1 MTVSLPQTS
10 QKIFMPQLVSI
21 LLAIS
26 AIPLGLA
33 YGLPCAGGALALAV
47 ISFLHTRRLIQ
58 ATVAPAAESSECT
71 ADGNEESEI
80 FSSVDELA
88 AGIAHEINNP
98 LAIIAQEMEL
108 LGYILKKE
116 SFLDDPEISE
126 VTDSLHEITRQVDR
140 CKEIVQKLL
149 SLARQVNPVMQKLNV
164 NDLVKDMARLME
176 RDVTAKGIKI
186 ITELQPNLPVI
197 HSDPPLMRQVF
208 LNLMVN
214 AAQATG
220 PGDTIEVTTRSVG
233 TDAIEITVHDTGC
246 GIPEEH
252 LSRIFLPF
260 FSSKEEGKGTGLGLA
275 LARGIIQRLGGRIS
289 VTSEPGLST
298 TFTIRMPIR
307 WYPKREKSDVNAA

>member
-1 MTVSLPQTS
+1 M
-10 QKIFMPQLVSI
+10 
-21 LLAIS
+21 
-26 AIPLGLA
+26 
-33 YGLPCAGGALALAV
+33 
-47 ISFLHTRRLIQ
+47 
-58 ATVAPAAESSECT
+58 AESSEPI
-71 ADGNEESEI
+71 ADEQEESEI

-116 SFLDDPEISE
+116 SFQDDPEISE

-164 NDLVKDMARLME
+164 NDLVNDMAGLIE
-176 RDVTAKGIKI
+176 RDVTAKGITI
-186 ITELQPNLPVI
+186 ITELQPDLPSI

-208 LNLMVN
+208 LNLLVN
-214 AAQATG
+214 ASHATG
-220 PGDTIEVTTRSVG
+220 PGDTIEVTTRSIG

-246 GIPEEH
+246 GIPEAH

-275 LARGIIQRLGGRIS
+275 LSKGIIRRLGGRIS
-289 VTSEPGLST
+289 VASDPGLST

-307 WYPKREKSDVNAA
+307 WYPKREKSHVN